1 VLGGIQPTGPGSP
14 LSSWL
19 QDPWVK
25 VTFTLKNTG
34 TVAGT
39 EIPQLYISPPASS
52 GEPPNAL
59 KGFDS
64 IHLQPGASTTVSMTL
79 SRYDI
84 SYWNVAEQKWSL
96 ISGTTSVWVG
106 SSSRS
111 KKLTGSIT
119 V

>member
-1 VLGGIQPTGPGSP
+1 F
-14 LSSWL
+14 

-39 EIPQLYISPPASS
+39 EVPQLYISPPASS

-64 IHLQPGASTTVSMTL
+64 VPLQPGASTTVTITL
-79 SRYDI
+79 SRYDF
-84 SYWNVAEQKWSL
+84 SYWNVAGQKWNL

-111 KKLTGSIT
+111 KKLTGSVTI
-119 V
+119 